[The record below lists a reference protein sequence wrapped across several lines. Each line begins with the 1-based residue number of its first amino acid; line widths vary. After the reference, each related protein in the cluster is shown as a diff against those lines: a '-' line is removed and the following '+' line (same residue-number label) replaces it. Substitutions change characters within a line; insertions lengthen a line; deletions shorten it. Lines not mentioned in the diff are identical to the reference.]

1 MLNALSTPLQADKDT
16 KREWYFASN
25 AYYKYVGGAKKFKKL
40 AERLLDKARETK
52 KDQYTEPFV
61 WDSKTG
67 NHWYLFIV
75 IRYYPKADDI
85 YPHLMGFCYYE
96 TAASIGVFMPVANV
110 SPSGE
115 EGESFV
121 MHFTDHFFLRFASRT
136 GIKANTK
143 ENIEGFVKF
152 IYKMELMINPDKS
165 MHGND
170 ADIIV
175 KLPGSYG
182 FGGINHEGK
191 ATMFTVNTFLKKS
204 ELSGYKKK
212 LVQKLDKFASKNEYL
227 PQYLQEKYMVKSS
240 ENPEEMTREYERIKE
255 SQILA
260 GMPKEILEK
269 VEYLSSI
276 LVCAAID
283 LGYFKSYD
291 IKRILK
297 WGMTSRDTVFQVIS
311 SPFWM
316 ELTVG
321 DITMIFRKVSI
332 EGGYEKIFDL
342 KASYKY
348 FTVKTNMYTED
359 EFEENWGNMSFD
371 VYTPKQLLTEQK

>member
-1 MLNALSTPLQADKDT
+1 
-16 KREWYFASN
+16 
-25 AYYKYVGGAKKFKKL
+25 
-40 AERLLDKARETK
+40 
-52 KDQYTEPFV
+52 
-61 WDSKTG
+61 
-67 NHWYLFIV
+67 
-75 IRYYPKADDI
+75 
-85 YPHLMGFCYYE
+85 
-96 TAASIGVFMPVANV
+96 
-110 SPSGE
+110 
-115 EGESFV
+115 
-121 MHFTDHFFLRFASRT
+121 
-136 GIKANTK
+136 
-143 ENIEGFVKF
+143 
-152 IYKMELMINPDKS
+152 
-165 MHGND
+165 
-170 ADIIV
+170 
-175 KLPGSYG
+175 
-182 FGGINHEGK
+182 
-191 ATMFTVNTFLKKS
+191 
-204 ELSGYKKK
+204 
-212 LVQKLDKFASKNEYL
+212 
-227 PQYLQEKYMVKSS
+227 MVKSS

-283 LGYFKSYD
+283 LGYFKSD
-291 IKRILK
+291 DFKRIMK
-297 WGMTSRDTVFQVIS
+297 WGFASRDTVFQVIS